1 MSCCTEFRQLV
12 RNVSGVVNITG
23 QYVLIDQ
30 KEIQML
36 LNNLDEG
43 KELSHV
49 DMLQSA
55 LSEEY
60 QEAKITLF

>member
-1 MSCCTEFRQLV
+1 M
-12 RNVSGVVNITG
+12 VNIKG

-49 DMLQSA
+49 NMLQSA